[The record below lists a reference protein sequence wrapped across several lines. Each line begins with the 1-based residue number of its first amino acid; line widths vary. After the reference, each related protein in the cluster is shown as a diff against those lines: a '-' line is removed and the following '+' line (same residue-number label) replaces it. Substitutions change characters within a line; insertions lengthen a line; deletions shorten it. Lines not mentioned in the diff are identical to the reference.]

1 MTENNPISPRD
12 GVAEVRGL
20 RLHYR
25 EWQRAAG
32 ADGRLAPILLIH
44 GLASA
49 SRIWDLT
56 APLLAENGHR
66 VVALDQR
73 GHGESDKPDTG
84 YTFEEI
90 VADDHALAGQL
101 GLVPPAS
108 SRPRAGSVPPASSR
122 PGAGKPVVVGHS
134 WGGGVVV
141 QYAATH
147 PQDVRGVVL
156 VDGGFTQMGQRPG
169 WTRERMLKD
178 LAPPQFAGTP
188 AETFLGYFRRGEL
201 GKAWTPAYEEIAL
214 NIVQLRPDGTV
225 APRLALANHLQIL
238 EAMWDQPTLA
248 LYERITCPIL
258 IVCPEQEPT
267 DDRARQFLQVK
278 RESIAKLL
286 ARHPGIRVEYLPDTI
301 HDVPLQRPERLAE
314 LIEEIAG
321 E

>member
-1 MTENNPISPRD
+1 MTGKNSITPRD
-12 GVAEVRGL
+12 GTAQVRGL

-25 EWQRAAG
+25 EWQRAEG

-49 SRIWDLT
+49 ARIWDLT
-56 APLLAENGHR
+56 APLLASSGHR

-90 VADDHALAGQL
+90 VADDYALAEQL
-101 GLVPPAS
+101 RLE
-108 SRPRAGSVPPASSR
+108 R
-122 PGAGKPVVVGHS
+122 PVVVGHS
-134 WGGGVVV
+134 WGGSVVV

-147 PQDVRGVVL
+147 PEDVRGVVL

-169 WTRERMLKD
+169 WTKERMLKD
-178 LAPPQFAGTP
+178 LAPPPFAGTP
-188 AETFLGYFRRGEL
+188 AETFLGYFRRGAL
-201 GKAWTPAYEEIAL
+201 GEVWNPAYEEIAL

-238 EAMWDQPTLA
+238 EAMWEQPTLA

-258 IVCPEQEPT
+258 IICPEQEPA
-267 DDRARQFLQVK
+267 DDRTRQFLQVK

-286 ARHPGIRVEYLPDTI
+286 ERHPGIRVEYLENTI
-301 HDVPLQRPERLAE
+301 HDVPLQRPALLAD
-314 LIEEIAG
+314 LIEGIAG
-321 E
+321 G